1 MHLSFVSPDSTLQ
14 TPDSVERRKLAI
26 VQEVLYGH
34 DKVSRRK
41 QPTFDDATTQVS
53 PQNDV
58 WAMTAEFH
66 TSDMLLPRS
75 G

>member
-1 MHLSFVSPDSTLQ
+1 MLIFSFTCNIITINMHLSCLFPDSTLQ

-41 QPTFDDATTQVS
+41 QPTFDNATTG
-53 PQNDV
+53 
-58 WAMTAEFH
+58 
-66 TSDMLLPRS
+66 LPTK
-75 G
+75 